1 MKVVDGEIKE
11 ATEDELYSYWLSRGW
26 CDIYSFPDFKARME
40 LLGTDITTDEV
51 HNDGKD

>member
-11 ATEDELYSYWLSRGW
+11 ATESELCDYWLSRGW

-40 LLGTDITTDEV
+40 LLGVNVTAEEV
-51 HNDGKD
+51 HNDGKN